1 MITRTYS
8 RTLLTALLWAFS
20 AAAFAEPS
28 LDADSTPPSWNSSRS
43 FSDLGRPR
51 DQLLLGIRNAEQV
64 EFRLRHDR
72 IATAATLHL
81 DYTPS
86 PALIPVLSHLRVYLN
101 DELMGTLP
109 ITQEQIGQRVRQELA
124 LTRAC
129 WAISTGCESNSSATT
144 AMSAKTRA
152 QRPVAEP
159 GSSEPGQ
166 PA

>member
-144 AMSAKTRA
+144 AMSAKTPRTA
-152 QRPVAEP
+152 AC
-159 GSSEPGQ
+159 G
-166 PA
+166 